1 MAESTITPSQA
12 LTACIAPVRPR
23 LIRALVA
30 AAGTSILGVA
40 GLLCIGFALGEMVR
54 SDPSRN
60 AVAWLI
66 AAALIAA
73 IARAV
78 LRKVAFD
85 ISHLASF
92 DLETDLRRALTA
104 HLAVIPLGTAQN
116 LGSGRLKKIVQDD
129 VRALHGAVADSVPT
143 LGSAIAQP
151 VAALAALAVIDWRIL
166 LATLAVIPFVVLGFR
181 TVTKDYTEQR
191 KAYDDANEAVNE
203 AVIEFA
209 QGMPV
214 VRTFDDGTT
223 SFVRFADRVHA
234 FTEATEEWQK
244 KGRVAGILTRAAMTP
259 LPTLVSVLAV
269 GTWLTVTG
277 SLSVADLVIALV
289 VATLAIESV
298 VPLMYLS
305 DTITQSRASAAR
317 IQEILAIAPLPQTP
331 SPRSPIDS
339 SIRFIGVS
347 FGYGGTDDRR
357 ALNDVSITI
366 PAGTSCALVGASGS
380 GKSTVARLIPRFWD
394 VDDGRVE
401 VGGIDVVE
409 TDPNELLRHIGLVFQ
424 ENFLLDATIAE
435 NIRLGCPD
443 ADDAAV
449 RAAAEAAGA
458 HLFITDLPDGYD
470 TQVGERGALLSGGQR
485 QRITIART
493 LLADT
498 PIVVLDEATAFADPE
513 NEALIHDAIARLTV
527 GRTVVIIAHRLST
540 ITDVDQIVVLDS
552 GRVVEN
558 GTHNDLVSRNA
569 SYARMWQD
577 HLDARNWDMTRTTTQ
592 ELNR

>member
-1 MAESTITPSQA
+1 M
-12 LTACIAPVRPR
+12 
-23 LIRALVA
+23 
-30 AAGTSILGVA
+30 
-40 GLLCIGFALGEMVR
+40 
-54 SDPSRN
+54 
-60 AVAWLI
+60 
-66 AAALIAA
+66 
-73 IARAV
+73 
-78 LRKVAFD
+78 
-85 ISHLASF
+85 
-92 DLETDLRRALTA
+92 
-104 HLAVIPLGTAQN
+104 
-116 LGSGRLKKIVQDD
+116 
-129 VRALHGAVADSVPT
+129 
-143 LGSAIAQP
+143 
-151 VAALAALAVIDWRIL
+151 
-166 LATLAVIPFVVLGFR
+166 
-181 TVTKDYTEQR
+181 
-191 KAYDDANEAVNE
+191 
-203 AVIEFA
+203 
-209 QGMPV
+209 
-214 VRTFDDGTT
+214 
-223 SFVRFADRVHA
+223 
-234 FTEATEEWQK
+234 
-244 KGRVAGILTRAAMTP
+244 
-259 LPTLVSVLAV
+259 
-269 GTWLTVTG
+269 
-277 SLSVADLVIALV
+277 IALV